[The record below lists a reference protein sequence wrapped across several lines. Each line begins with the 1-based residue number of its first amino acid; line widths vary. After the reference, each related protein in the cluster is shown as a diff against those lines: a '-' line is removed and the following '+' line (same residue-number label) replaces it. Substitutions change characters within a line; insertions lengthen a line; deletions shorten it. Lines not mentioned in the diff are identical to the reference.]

1 MKRAETKEKFT
12 KFAKE
17 ICQDANLVEEL
28 GLGSTWQL
36 APAPF
41 LCDFPE
47 EIQEAY
53 EEVLN
58 QREFLNKLRTAVRIE
73 VTAKLLSREV
83 STIKLVKWYFI
94 FTEKELKSLFSEG
107 KILSS
112 NLKRLIIID
121 EFEKILECT
130 IQKEDED
137 KAVARAVNK
146 IYKALQNASK
156 TERGGEV

>member
-1 MKRAETKEKFT
+1 MKNVVTKEKIK

-36 APAPF
+36 APAPL

-47 EIQEAY
+47 EIQEVY

-73 VTAKLLSREV
+73 VTAKLLNREV

-94 FTEKELKSLFSEG
+94 FTDKELKSLFSEG

-121 EFEKILECT
+121 EIEKLLECT
-130 IQKEDED
+130 AQTGDED
-137 KAVARAVNK
+137 KSVARAVNK
-146 IYKALQNASK
+146 IYKAL
-156 TERGGEV
+156 

>member
-1 MKRAETKEKFT
+1 MKNVVTKEKIK

-36 APAPF
+36 APAPL

-47 EIQEAY
+47 EIQEVY

-73 VTAKLLSREV
+73 VTAKLLNREV

-94 FTEKELKSLFSEG
+94 FTDKELKSLFSEG
-107 KILSS
+107 KIISS

-121 EFEKILECT
+121 EIEKLLECT
-130 IQKEDED
+130 VQTGDED
-137 KAVARAVNK
+137 KQVARAVNK
-146 IYKALQNASK
+146 ICKALQ
-156 TERGGEV
+156 

>member
-1 MKRAETKEKFT
+1 MKSANTKELK
-12 KFAKE
+12 KYAKE
-17 ICQDANLVEEL
+17 ICWDANLVEEL
-28 GLGSTWQL
+28 GLGSTCEIAAL
-36 APAPF
+36 PL

-53 EEVLN
+53 DEVID
-58 QREFLNKLRTAVRIE
+58 QRKFLEQLRKAVKIE
-73 VTAKLLSREV
+73 VTAKLLAQEV

-94 FTEKELKSLFSEG
+94 FTENELKSLFSEG
-107 KILSS
+107 KIHSS

-130 IQKEDED
+130 VQTEDED

-146 IYKALQNASK
+146 IYKAL
-156 TERGGEV
+156 